1 MNRDISSVRHDYSG
15 DILDVENTP
24 TTPFPLFD
32 EWLQN
37 ALANDPEDANTMTL
51 ATVDD
56 QGSPHARI
64 VLLKGFD
71 ENGLRF
77 FTNYHSHKGEQLAA
91 CNRAALVFWWP
102 DLARQ
107 VRVEGK
113 VHKVSTDI
121 SEQYFHSRPRES
133 QLGAVASP
141 QSQVIES
148 RQWLLDLYQQV
159 TRQHEGT
166 DIERPAHWGGYQVVP
181 TLFEFWQG
189 QPGRMHD
196 RLRFIREDAS
206 DSDGSQWKK
215 IRLAP

>member
-15 DILDVENTP
+15 DILDVEDTP
-24 TTPFPLFD
+24 ATPLPLFD
-32 EWLQN
+32 EWIQA

-51 ATVDD
+51 ATVDA

-77 FTNYHSHKGEQLAA
+77 FTNYHSHKGEELAA
-91 CNRAALVFWWP
+91 SSRAALVFWWP
-102 DLARQ
+102 GLARQ

-113 VHKVSTDI
+113 VHKVSADI

-141 QSQVIES
+141 QSQTIES
-148 RQWLLDLYQQV
+148 RQWLLDHYQQV
-159 TRQHEGT
+159 TRQYEDKG
-166 DIERPAHWGGYQVVP
+166 IERPANWGGYQVVP

-196 RLRFIREDAS
+196 RLRYIKKDISGS
-206 DSDGSQWKK
+206 DPVQWQKV
-215 IRLAP
+215 RLAP